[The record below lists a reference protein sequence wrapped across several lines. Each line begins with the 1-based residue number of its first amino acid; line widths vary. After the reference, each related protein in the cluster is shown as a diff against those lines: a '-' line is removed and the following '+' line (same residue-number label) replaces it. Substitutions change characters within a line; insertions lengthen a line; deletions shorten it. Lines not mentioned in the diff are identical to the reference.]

1 MTPPPAVHLGAL
13 RPALQWLAGWWQ
25 VIHLGAVMG
34 VLALSASG
42 RRQAWGSGLAG
53 QVYRASGPMLAGFT
67 IATAVLSLVVIR
79 IAIVTAQ
86 SYGLSQYAL
95 EMVVRVLVLE
105 LIPLAAALYVAVEY
119 SIAGG
124 SQLYKLRRDG
134 GLQRLRAAGHDPL
147 THEVLP
153 RVLGAVF
160 AVLLLAALSCV
171 ISLVLTYVAVHG
183 FTTAGV
189 ASFNRAV
196 GHIFNPAVTL
206 IFVLK
211 TFLFA
216 VAVALLPMANA
227 LRDIA
232 HRPSRTSV
240 ELQGL
245 VQMLELML
253 VIEIASLVGNYY

>member
-79 IAIVTAQ
+79 IVIVTAQ

-105 LIPLAAALYVAVEY
+105 LIPLAAQRIVDNGPGWCAVMLRSAAQVRAVKPDWSRLGSIKLGLVGAHQGGHDTGFELRALIGGGNYEDPVTGSLNASVAQWLIGAGLAPEAYVAGQGHALQRDGRVH
-119 SIAGG
+119 I
-124 SQLYKLRRDG
+124 RRDG
-134 GLQRLRAAGHDPL
+134 DTIWVGGDVVPLVAG
-147 THEVLP
+147 EVDL
-153 RVLGAVF
+153 
-160 AVLLLAALSCV
+160 
-171 ISLVLTYVAVHG
+171 
-183 FTTAGV
+183 
-189 ASFNRAV
+189 
-196 GHIFNPAVTL
+196 
-206 IFVLK
+206 
-211 TFLFA
+211 
-216 VAVALLPMANA
+216 
-227 LRDIA
+227 
-232 HRPSRTSV
+232 
-240 ELQGL
+240 
-245 VQMLELML
+245 
-253 VIEIASLVGNYY
+253 